1 MNYPQSQFAGPSS
14 SYGPGLSTGTG
25 SSSSSGAYNGNGSGN
40 GNGNGNGAEP
50 GSYTVLRIKRK
61 ATDAPLSSLVIQD
74 LEPRLRNTKRRRDVS
89 GRPRGVFRLAETVPD
104 TWKGRGQEGE
114 VLKSRIQNLLSSST
128 SQPES
133 PITPSSPL
141 NSHTTPAPNSTDT
154 VSSRSVPSQSTAAS
168 SATDDTTASAEPRLD
183 GEDNRKNDA
192 GTVAVRSPPPTS
204 NSNFNGAAPSQT
216 QFRVVPPLSPRTKAM
231 MPPRLLTTAET
242 EGESS
247 SAFVF
252 VDAQAVSPTTTKP
265 RGSGKFPKP
274 QEEKDMAAFLP
285 MLEEY
290 LKLEES
296 QSKPPSPKVEPAE
309 DEWVY
314 DLYYRDNRN
323 AGSAPLGLGV
333 GDGVSIGE
341 LLGFEDISPPSSI
354 SGSEPEDEADE
365 DSNDEDYYRND
376 YPEDEDA
383 DEDMEGFRPGYD
395 DDDEDQEEDQWS
407 DSEYGDQDND
417 ERGEWGYRG

>member
-1 MNYPQSQFAGPSS
+1 MHYPVQTNTQYPAGPSS
-14 SYGPGLSTGTG
+14 STYTPSGAMTG
-25 SSSSSGAYNGNGSGN
+25 SGSGKE
-40 GNGNGNGAEP
+40 ADP
-50 GSYTVLRIKRK
+50 SSGSYTVLRIKRK
-61 ATDAPLSSLVIQD
+61 ATDAPLSSLVIQES
-74 LEPRLRNTKRRRDVS
+74 EPRLRNTKRRRDVS

-114 VLKSRIQNLLSSST
+114 VLKSRIQNLLSSS
-128 SQPES
+128 SQPDS
-133 PITPSSPL
+133 PISPPASLKPREIPPAVPSLDAAPDASVSASASTISDGPSSADVGGII
-141 NSHTTPAPNSTDT
+141 SDQGKDGAA
-154 VSSRSVPSQSTAAS
+154 STATARSPLPTATQPQPQTQSS
-168 SATDDTTASAEPRLD
+168 SA
-183 GEDNRKNDA
+183 G
-192 GTVAVRSPPPTS
+192 
-204 NSNFNGAAPSQT
+204 PSQT

-242 EGESS
+242 EGDGSS
-247 SAFVF
+247 PLVF
-252 VDAQAVSPTTTKP
+252 VDAQAVSPSKP
-265 RGSGKFPKP
+265 RNSGKPINP

-285 MLEEY
+285 MLKEY
-290 LKLEES
+290 LKFEES

-314 DLYYRDNRN
+314 DLYYRDNRA

-395 DDDEDQEEDQWS
+395 DDDDEQEEDQWS
-407 DSEYGDQDND
+407 ESDYGDQDND
-417 ERGEWGYRG
+417 DRGEWGYRG